1 MTAITGS
8 DRTGR
13 PPQERKATMDES
25 HDVVDLLVQDHRR
38 LEGLLDRLDR
48 EQDPSE
54 LRSIYLQIVGE
65 LAAHEACEQQVVF
78 PAVRASVPAAATD
91 VVASLGQHEEINSLL
106 DEMVA
111 LDPSCFGFMKR
122 ASALALELRAH
133 FGEEEE
139 VFDRLRAAL
148 KPAELADLARR
159 ARIAKSCAPAFPPAV
174 HPGSSS
180 FAGTIA

>member
-1 MTAITGS
+1 MA
-8 DRTGR
+8 
-13 PPQERKATMDES
+13 ES
-25 HDVVDLLVQDHRR
+25 HDVVDLLKEDHRR
-38 LEGLLDRLDR
+38 LEGLLEQLDR

-54 LRSIYLQIVGE
+54 LRSIYLHIVGE

-148 KPAELADLARR
+148 EPAELADLARQ
-159 ARIAKSCAPAFPPAV
+159 ARTAKSCAPAFPAAV
-174 HPGSSS
+174 HSGAASL
-180 FAGTIA
+180 AGGVV

>member
-1 MTAITGS
+1 MA
-8 DRTGR
+8 
-13 PPQERKATMDES
+13 ES
-25 HDVVDLLVQDHRR
+25 HDVVDLLMEDHRR
-38 LEGLLDRLDR
+38 LEGLLDRLDG

-91 VVASLGQHEEINSLL
+91 VVASLGQHQEINSLL

-122 ASALALELRAH
+122 ASALVLELRAH
-133 FGEEEE
+133 FAEEEE
-139 VFDRLRAAL
+139 VFDRLRAVL
-148 KPAELADLARR
+148 EPAELADLARR
-159 ARIAKSCAPAFPPAV
+159 ARTAKACAPAFPPAV
-174 HPGSSS
+174 HTGSSS
-180 FAGTIA
+180 LAGKVV